1 MKRYIYVLLA
11 LLLLL
16 TGCSRRKPDSTVT
29 TAAPLKTLPTLEET
43 TLPET
48 TAGASL
54 EKQVIYD
61 TGGIV
66 ITVTGL
72 QEDWMGTKVNLL
84 VENSTDRNIA
94 LSGDVFAVNGV
105 TVPGYLYA
113 EAAAGMK
120 TNDSL
125 ELYSDALETANITR
139 IATIRTGD
147 ARIVDT
153 DSFDILARVNMD
165 LVTDVGPGYQQGIDD
180 SGEELFDEEDITVIA
195 QVISEELYGKT
206 VRLLVKNDTDKDII
220 VEAENISVNGFT
232 LDAWLYE
239 KILADTVRYCALDLF
254 SGGLE
259 ENGIAEI
266 EKVTFQ
272 VKVLNAQNLDTILK
286 SEQLEVYVA
295 G

>member
-29 TAAPLKTLPTLEET
+29 TAAPLKTLPTLGET

-61 TGGIV
+61 AGGIV

-180 SGEELFDEEDITVIA
+180 SGEELFEEEDITVIA

>member
-61 TGGIV
+61 AGGIV

>member
-16 TGCSRRKPDSTVT
+16 NGCSRRKSDSTVT
-29 TAAPLKTLPTLEET
+29 TAAPLKTLPTLGET

-61 TGGIV
+61 AGGIV

-139 IATIRTGD
+139 IATICTGD